1 MVMWTSQVERLDD
14 GALLSSMAGGD
25 RQAASVFVRR
35 HQRAVYG
42 LAITMCRD
50 HRLAEDVSQQTFERV
65 WKHAGSYDA
74 RRAPVR
80 AWMLTIT
87 RRLCIDAFRTN
98 HSAPVDPFDLIAL
111 LPAASGSVEDT
122 GIARAEVRGL
132 RDALLALPAEQQR
145 VLLHA
150 SLGGRT
156 AVEIAAIEQIP
167 VGTVKTRLR
176 LALAKVRSQ
185 VAPMVVDDV

>member
-14 GALLSSMAGGD
+14 GALLSSMAAGD
-25 RQAASVFVRR
+25 RLAASVFVRR

-50 HRLAEDVSQQTFERV
+50 HRLAEDVAQQTFERV

-80 AWMLTIT
+80 AWMMTIT
-87 RRLCIDAFRTN
+87 RRLCIDSFRTN
-98 HSAPVDPFDLIAL
+98 HSSPVDPFDLVAL
-111 LPAASGSVEDT
+111 LPAASGSVEDV

-132 RDALLALPAEQQR
+132 REAMQALPVEQQR

-150 SLGGRT
+150 ALGGRT

-176 LALAKVRSQ
+176 LALAKVRSE
-185 VAPMVVDDV
+185 VRPMVVDDV